1 MQLDENQ
8 PELNTVMYMNPKP
21 QRKCFTRKKRQL
33 AEEQRLSLPFN
44 TNGTTQTAE
53 AKRERRS

>member
-1 MQLDENQ
+1 MRLDENQ
-8 PELNTVMYMNPKP
+8 EQLYAGLYMNPKP

-33 AEEQRLSLPFN
+33 NDERVSVPFN
-44 TNGTTQTAE
+44 ANGTTQTAE